1 MERSETALLEGV
13 ADPLPALADA
23 LGMLP
28 ADGATPPDS
37 GAALDLVAAAERA
50 LAGGTVPAGTW
61 HRYLDGTRRR
71 EFLLS
76 LPDATARTRWAETTF
91 GAIRASDYSL
101 ATLLS
106 QRVAAHPERV
116 FLQAS
121 PRPEAP
127 CWTYAQTERR
137 LRGIAAALSF
147 LGEGQP
153 RVAIVAENSLDSA
166 CCDLACLVH
175 GIFVAPLAPHLHV
188 SELTSLLQRVGAN
201 LVLVDTADQLA
212 KVEAAAARLST
223 PVRPVLLDAA
233 GRLKRGTVAVLGEEA
248 GKLGGEETDQ
258 ALRTLS
264 PFGLDEAATVL
275 FTSGSTGAQKGF
287 AFSPFNLL
295 TKRFA
300 RAAALPFV
308 GEGEVLL
315 CYLPLYHTFG
325 RYLELLGTLF
335 WGEHTSSQETPRWRL
350 SWPAC
355 ARSAPPVSSASPP
368 DGNSFTTGA
377 RSG

>member
-1 MERSETALLEGV
+1 MPREVLERSAVALPV
-13 ADPLPALADA
+13 LADA
-23 LGMLP
+23 LRMLQ
-28 ADGATPPDS
+28 ADGAAPLGPE
-37 GAALDLVAAAERA
+37 AALDLVSAAERA
-50 LAGGTVPAGTW
+50 LAAGTVSAETW
-61 HRYLDGTRRR
+61 HRYLDRTRRR
-71 EFLLS
+71 EFLLA
-76 LPDATARTRWAETTF
+76 LPDAAARTRWAETTF
-91 GAIRASDYSL
+91 GAIRASGYSL

-106 QRVAAHPERV
+106 QRVDAHPDRV

-137 LRGIAAALSF
+137 LRAIAAALVS
-147 LGEGQP
+147 LSEGPP

-175 GIFVAPLAPHLHV
+175 GIFVAPLAPHLQV
-188 SELTSLLQRVGAN
+188 SELMSVLQRLGAN

-212 KVEAAAARLST
+212 KVEAVAARLSC

-233 GRLKRGTVAVLGEEA
+233 ARLKRGSAAVLGEEV
-248 GKLGGEETDQ
+248 GKLGPEETDQ
-258 ALRTLS
+258 ALRALS

-335 WGEHTSSQETPRWRL
+335 WGGTYVF
-350 SWPAC
+350 A
-355 ARSAPPVSSASPP
+355 
-368 DGNSFTTGA
+368 GNPSL
-377 RSG
+377 

>member
-1 MERSETALLEGV
+1 
-13 ADPLPALADA
+13 
-23 LGMLP
+23 
-28 ADGATPPDS
+28 
-37 GAALDLVAAAERA
+37 
-50 LAGGTVPAGTW
+50 
-61 HRYLDGTRRR
+61 
-71 EFLLS
+71 
-76 LPDATARTRWAETTF
+76 
-91 GAIRASDYSL
+91 
-101 ATLLS
+101 
-106 QRVAAHPERV
+106 AAHPDRV

-137 LRGIAAALSF
+137 LRGIAAALAS
-147 LGEGQP
+147 LSEGPP

-175 GIFVAPLAPHLHV
+175 GIFVAPLAPHLQV
-188 SELTSLLQRVGAN
+188 SELTSLLQRLGAN
-201 LVLVDTADQLA
+201 LVLVDTADQRA
-212 KVEAAAARLST
+212 KVEAGAARISS

-233 GRLKRGTVAVLGEEA
+233 ARLKRGTAAVLGEEV
-248 GKLGGEETDQ
+248 GKLGAEEMDQ
-258 ALRTLS
+258 ALRGLS
-264 PFGLDEAATVL
+264 RVGLAEAATAL
-275 FTSGSTGAQKGF
+275 FTSGSTGGQKGF

-335 WGEHTSSQETPRWRL
+335 WGGTYVFAGNPSLETLLAGLRLVRPTGLVSIPTRWQQLHERCQKRLGAVAGPEEEAAAVREVTGGRL
-350 SWPAC
+350 SWGLSAAGFLEPAVF
-355 ARSAPPVSSASPP
+355 R
-368 DGNSFTTGA
+368 FFE
-377 RSG
+377 RSGIALCSGFGMTGGPGGITMTLPGLYEDGTVGVPLPGIRVRLGEDGELLIAGPYVARDIDE